1 MKEVF
6 RLFNLLIATILVL
19 SFAPIA
25 WASLLPGPILNPA
38 GTQWYVRGAHNT
50 ALNQYLVVW
59 ADGNNTD
66 LQIRGLR
73 LDSNGAQVPPGNIL
87 MISDGDSATVTPDVA
102 YNSTR
107 NVYLVVWTDAETG
120 AGDVYGQFLDAS
132 GNRIGVTE
140 FFIGGGAGDQT
151 LPRIAY
157 NPTDDLFMVTWGRR
171 GGVVNAHIGVQMVDG
186 DPNAPSNLVGGGL
199 TFDLSSNP
207 LIPHSPHVD
216 WNPVS
221 QRFLLVWTGF
231 QGESSNDVRIRYFD
245 GQGIP
250 LSNITIIRSNG
261 QRPVVAA
268 NSRTGDFL
276 IAYET
281 GQPGINFNV
290 RAQIWD
296 GSGDPLVG
304 EFNIA
309 TQGSPIPEWRPHAAY
324 NHFADRYFVTYAK
337 GRGCGGPCDDV
348 LGNTITS
355 TGIVE
360 GVIGVAND
368 DFLQDHG
375 SDDGFGSWGDLVA
388 SSTQPRFLELY
399 QVGNDNING
408 GILTLAAVAAADL
421 SLTKNNGVDFV
432 EPNDTVTYTLAATN
446 AGPSPVM
453 GATVT
458 DMFPADLT
466 GCSWSCS
473 ASGGASCTAGPVN
486 GNLMDTIDLP
496 VGGMATYT
504 ATCTFTGGE
513 NDEITNTATISPPA
527 GVTELNPANNSAS
540 DTDVVLGVF
549 GTCGFANHL
558 LLSDSVLNA
567 VQTITACQT
576 LTLGPNLQI
585 VSPAGLT
592 LRAGESVI
600 LDDGSSIGNGATL
613 TAEIDPALAP

>member
-1 MKEVF
+1 M
-6 RLFNLLIATILVL
+6 
-19 SFAPIA
+19 
-25 WASLLPGPILNPA
+25 
-38 GTQWYVRGAHNT
+38 
-50 ALNQYLVVW
+50 
-59 ADGNNTD
+59 
-66 LQIRGLR
+66 
-73 LDSNGAQVPPGNIL
+73 
-87 MISDGDSATVTPDVA
+87 
-102 YNSTR
+102 
-107 NVYLVVWTDAETG
+107 
-120 AGDVYGQFLDAS
+120 
-132 GNRIGVTE
+132 
-140 FFIGGGAGDQT
+140 
-151 LPRIAY
+151 
-157 NPTDDLFMVTWGRR
+157 
-171 GGVVNAHIGVQMVDG
+171 
-186 DPNAPSNLVGGGL
+186 
-199 TFDLSSNP
+199 
-207 LIPHSPHVD
+207 
-216 WNPVS
+216 
-221 QRFLLVWTGF
+221 
-231 QGESSNDVRIRYFD
+231 
-245 GQGIP
+245 
-250 LSNITIIRSNG
+250 
-261 QRPVVAA
+261 
-268 NSRTGDFL
+268 
-276 IAYET
+276 
-281 GQPGINFNV
+281 
-290 RAQIWD
+290 
-296 GSGDPLVG
+296 G